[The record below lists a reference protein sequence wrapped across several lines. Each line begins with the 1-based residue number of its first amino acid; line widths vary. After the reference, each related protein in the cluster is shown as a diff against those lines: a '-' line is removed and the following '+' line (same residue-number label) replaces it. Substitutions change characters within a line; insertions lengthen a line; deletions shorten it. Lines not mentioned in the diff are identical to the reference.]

1 MQNLSKPFKKSN
13 FHFILGDFD
22 RVIDEYERAKSLY
35 GETDNEIFLRYLEEV
50 EAGVDVLRVEL
61 SKKLREDK
69 SSLDQ
74 RKRIITNLVQLN
86 SEQDPAWECIQI
98 SYDRL
103 LKMLDQN
110 RDEHLALD
118 RKKAMT
124 TNLAKPMFMNKSES
138 IFPGIVLSS
147 KIFIW

>member
-1 MQNLSKPFKKSN
+1 M
-13 FHFILGDFD
+13 
-22 RVIDEYERAKSLY
+22 
-35 GETDNEIFLRYLEEV
+35 RYLEEV

-138 IFPGIVLSS
+138 IFPGKVSNLLRAKFGKKFGKCCLSILKHCDLTNFLIS
-147 KIFIW
+147 LGIKFKFANP